1 MYRWTATTR
10 NGKTRGE
17 AKTVE
22 AAKEAARKVCQ
33 TVPGGG
39 IITVD
44 DLESGNTTFITE
56 SVQGK

>member
-22 AAKEAARKVCQ
+22 MAKVAARAVCESA
-33 TVPGGG
+33 PGGG

-44 DLESGNTTFITE
+44 DLEGSNTVFHTE
-56 SVQGK
+56 AVQGK

>member
-10 NGKTRGE
+10 NSKVRGE
-17 AKTVE
+17 AKTLE

-33 TVPGGG
+33 STSGGG

-56 SVQGK
+56 SVQGD

>member
-17 AKTVE
+17 ANTVE
-22 AAKEAARKVCQ
+22 AAKAAARAVCQ
-33 TVPGGG
+33 AAPGGG

-44 DLESGNTTFITE
+44 DLEGGNTPFHTE
-56 SVQGK
+56 AVQGK

>member
-17 AKTVE
+17 AKTVD

-33 TVPGGG
+33 AAPGGG

-44 DLESGNTTFITE
+44 DLESSNTTFFTE
-56 SVQGK
+56 AVQGK